1 MNSGTG
7 FVNDKAYPLFGKI
20 DAPNPDAYDDASET
34 RIFKVVLYHC
44 FLVLGGPIVAF
55 FVTKILLLSPLF
67 QWGSEE
73 IKTDVVSAI
82 VAGTIL
88 ISTHSSILHYVTFHI
103 LFAEIVLHIAL
114 GMYIVKAYRGETDT
128 KQQMGKRD

>member
-1 MNSGTG
+1 MEVDSGDDCEVIENIDVKMDSKG
-7 FVNDKAYPLFGKI
+7 EYFEFVKE
-20 DAPNPDAYDDASET
+20 ET
-34 RIFKVVLYHC
+34 
-44 FLVLGGPIVAF
+44 
-55 FVTKILLLSPLF
+55 
-67 QWGSEE
+67 SEE

-103 LFAEIVLHIAL
+103 LFAVIVLHIAL